1 VSALRLWLVRHA
13 PVRAPGVAGWT
24 DAPCDLSDAGT
35 LDHLAAR
42 LPEAPVVSSDLARAR
57 ATADRIAGARPRL
70 PHEPDLRETHFGA
83 WEGMTAD
90 AIAAADPALS
100 RAFWDGEAAAPG
112 GEGFAD
118 MAARACAALDRLAQ
132 GRGRAAD
139 EPRDL
144 IAVAHM
150 GPILAALAR
159 AADLAPARALAFRID
174 PLSVT
179 RLDLLPGGFWRVEGV
194 NLRRLP

>member
-1 VSALRLWLVRHA
+1 MSALRLWLVRHA
-13 PVRAPGVAGWT
+13 PTRAAGVAGWT
-24 DAPCDLSDAGT
+24 DAPCDLSDTGT

-42 LPEAPVVSSDLARAR
+42 LPDAPVVSSDLTRAR

-70 PHEPDLRETHFGA
+70 PHEADLRETHFGA
-83 WEGMTAD
+83 WEGMTAE

-112 GEGFAD
+112 GEGFTD

-132 GRGRAAD
+132 AQRQG
-139 EPRDL
+139 DL

-159 AADLAPARALAFRID
+159 AAGLAPVRALAFRID

-179 RLDLLPGGFWRVEGV
+179 RLDLLPGGFWRIEGV
-194 NLRRLP
+194 NLRRLS

>member
-1 VSALRLWLVRHA
+1 MSVLRLWLVRHA
-13 PVRAPGVAGWT
+13 PVRATGVAGWT
-24 DAPCDLSDAGT
+24 DVACDLSDAAA

-42 LPEAPVVSSDLARAR
+42 LPQAHVVSSDLLRAR

-70 PHEPDLRETHFGA
+70 PPDPGLRETHFGA
-83 WEGMTAD
+83 WEGMTAA
-90 AIAAADPALS
+90 AIADADPALS

-112 GEGFAD
+112 GEGFAQ
-118 MAARACAALDRLAQ
+118 MAARACAALDRLAEARPE
-132 GRGRAAD
+132 G
-139 EPRDL
+139 DL

-159 AADLAPARALAFRID
+159 AAGLPPARALAFRID

-179 RLDLLPGGFWRVEGV
+179 RLDRLAPGLWRIEGV

>member
-13 PVRAPGVAGWT
+13 PARAAGLAGWT
-24 DAPCDLSDAGT
+24 DARCDLSDIET

-42 LPEAPVVSSDLARAR
+42 LPDAPVVSSDLARAR

-70 PHEPDLRETHFGA
+70 PHEPGLRETHFGV
-83 WEGMTAD
+83 WEGMTA
-90 AIAAADPALS
+90 AAVAAAEPDRS
-100 RAFWDGEAAAPG
+100 RAFWEGAAAAPG
-112 GEGFAD
+112 GEGFAE
-118 MAARACAALDRLAQ
+118 MAARACAALDRIAETQVPQ
-132 GRGRAAD
+132 GQAEG
-139 EPRDL
+139 DL

-150 GPILAALAR
+150 GPIIAALAR
-159 AADLAPARALAFRID
+159 AAGLEPTRALAFRID

-179 RLDLLPGGFWRVEGV
+179 RLDRLPGGYWRVEGV